1 MGSDDQDLEAVAT
14 QELRSDRPEYSGGG
28 AEGRVCAERRLD
40 EEDLISR
47 TMGNGGTTTGRRHIG
62 GETESPDARQ
72 RRENDKRDV
81 ALLVAELNEQLAALR
96 AQREALFDRLT
107 EIEEERE
114 AIQARAEERREAM
127 AHWQQV
133 AERAEQTQTFDR
145 SPDGSLADSK
155 LEALVS
161 AHEQRTGRKI
171 DRDDF
176 DAIYL
181 VLTQEQERLREQRR
195 NDQARDE
202 ELEQEA
208 KVIAAEINEL
218 DREIADVE
226 AVIAQTDAQSPDMNA
241 VASLDKF
248 EQSKAVNN
256 SERIRSGV
264 EEQHAPTGNAGFR
277 FDF

>member
-1 MGSDDQDLEAVAT
+1 MGSDDQDLDAIAT
-14 QELRSDRPEYSGGG
+14 QELRSDRSEYSGGG
-28 AEGRVCAERRLD
+28 AEDRARAERRLD

-62 GETESPDARQ
+62 GETESPDAHQ

-145 SPDGSLADSK
+145 NPDGSLADSK

-181 VLTQEQERLREQRR
+181 VLTQEQERLREERR
-195 NDQARDE
+195 NDQARDQ

-208 KVIAAEINEL
+208 KVIAAEINEI
-218 DREIADVE
+218 DRKISE
-226 AVIAQTDAQSPDMNA
+226 AERALEAGSPDALSLAISSIDDKYERKNLEDIAASHTETEINA
-241 VASLDKF
+241 P
-248 EQSKAVNN
+248 
-256 SERIRSGV
+256 SEG
-264 EEQHAPTGNAGFR
+264 AGFQ
-277 FDF
+277 FKF